1 MSGHGGHG
9 GGSEVTKVIFIFI
22 AVMCLLFVAW
32 YYTGGPERAN
42 TANPFQKPL
51 APIDTG
57 ETYGPNTVTN

>member
-1 MSGHGGHG
+1 MSGHGGG
-9 GGSEVTKVIFIFI
+9 GTGVGKVLGFVILVIVVLFII
-22 AVMCLLFVAW
+22 W

-57 ETYGPNTVTN
+57 ETYGPGDVN

>member
-1 MSGHGGHG
+1 MSGHGGG
-9 GGSEVTKVIFIFI
+9 GTGVGKVLGFVILVIVVLFII
-22 AVMCLLFVAW
+22 W

-57 ETYGPNTVTN
+57 ETYGPGDIN